1 MNGKYGLLK
10 SKVVRLAGWRELLL
24 DWVNEV
30 VWEHGPGPDYSI
42 HGVHFS
48 LGGICSPKTTG

>member
-24 DWVNEV
+24 DRVNEV
-30 VWEHGPGPDYSI
+30 VWEHGPGS
-42 HGVHFS
+42 
-48 LGGICSPKTTG
+48 